1 MNQLIHS
8 NHLQPG
14 DTVVVPKSDMRLIQ
28 HFAIYLGQDEYG
40 EHWFSDNMPGTGVR
54 VISAADFFRGVIAIT
69 RVERFNGTEYER
81 QQLVQRALARQGRSY
96 SLLGYNCESYVND
109 VRGRGAS
116 SNQVGNGVA
125 MALIGLFIGIAA
137 LSSDEERRG

>member
-8 NHLQPG
+8 NHLRPG

-40 EHWFSDNMPGTGVR
+40 DHWFSDNMPGTGVR
-54 VISAADFFRGVIAIT
+54 LISAADFFRGVLEIT
-69 RVERFNGTEYER
+69 RVERFTGTDYER
-81 QQLVQRALARQGRSY
+81 HQLVQRALSKQGRPY

-116 SNQVGNGVA
+116 SNQVGNGIVVA
-125 MALIGLFIGIAA
+125 LFGLLIGAA
-137 LSSDEERRG
+137 LSSGNERRS

>member
-1 MNQLIHS
+1 MDQLIHS

-14 DTVVVPKSDMRLIQ
+14 DTVVVPKSDIRMIQ

-54 VISAADFFRGVIAIT
+54 VITASDFFAGVIEIT
-69 RVERFNGTEYER
+69 RIERFNGTEDER
-81 QQLVQRALARQGRSY
+81 WQLVHRALSKRGRPY

-109 VRGRGAS
+109 VHGRGAS
-116 SNQVGNGVA
+116 SNQVGNGI
-125 MALIGLFIGIAA
+125 ALTLVGFFIGLVV
-137 LSSDEERRG
+137 LSSSDERRV

>member
-8 NHLQPG
+8 NHLRPG

-54 VISAADFFRGVIAIT
+54 VITAADFFRGVLEIT

-81 QQLVQRALARQGRSY
+81 QQLVQRALSKQGRPY
-96 SLLGYNCESYVND
+96 SLLGYNCESYAND

-116 SNQVGNGVA
+116 SNQVGNGIVVA
-125 MALIGLFIGIAA
+125 FFGLLVGAA
-137 LSSDEERRG
+137 LFGSSDRES

>member
-1 MNQLIHS
+1 MDQLIHS

-14 DTVVVPKSDMRLIQ
+14 DTVVVPKSDIRMIQ

-54 VISAADFFRGVIAIT
+54 VITASDFFAGVIEIT
-69 RVERFNGTEYER
+69 RVERFNGTEEER
-81 QQLVQRALARQGRSY
+81 KQLVHRALSKHGRPY

-116 SNQVGNGVA
+116 SKQVGNGIVIA
-125 MALIGLFIGIAA
+125 FFGLLIGAA
-137 LSSDEERRG
+137 LSSSSDRNS